1 MHSEAAGTGTVRLEP
16 VLAILIIGILLDSP
30 ALASVLPHQNRAQ
43 PPLSPG
49 ASGLSSNSTG
59 WGQLWEFASWAGDS
73 ANVTNREVIL
83 SYIAANPGVYLRE
96 LTEDL
101 GLCMGV
107 VQYHVWA
114 LTRDGKV
121 EDCRSGRFRRFFR
134 ARTYQETE
142 RVVISLLKQGT
153 TGRILVLLAKR
164 QPLTHMKLAWI
175 LGISSQGL
183 SWQMGRLRRY
193 GIIEAPAFQGVASR
207 EYRLTDGALQAVS
220 HALEDGPGARVRTN
234 HRQPRGSAGGG
245 SLTR

>member
-1 MHSEAAGTGTVRLEP
+1 MCSQGAGTGTARLEP
-16 VLAILIIGILLDSP
+16 VLAVLVVGILLDSP
-30 ALASVLPHQNRAQ
+30 VIVSVLPHQNRAQ

-49 ASGLSSNSTG
+49 ASGQTTYTSG
-59 WGQLWEFASWAGDS
+59 WAQLWDFTSRPGDS
-73 ANVTNREVIL
+73 ANLTNREVIL
-83 SYIAANPGVYLRE
+83 SYITANPGVYLRE

-142 RVVISLLKQGT
+142 RMVMSLLKQGT
-153 TGRILVLLAKR
+153 TGRILLLLAKR
-164 QPLTHMKLAWI
+164 QPLTHSKLAWI

-193 GIIEAPAFQGVASR
+193 GIVETSASHYALRR
-207 EYRLTDGALQAVS
+207 EYRLTEEALQAMGR
-220 HALEDGPGARVRTN
+220 ALGDDPDAISAAEAR
-234 HRQPRGSAGGG
+234 
-245 SLTR
+245 